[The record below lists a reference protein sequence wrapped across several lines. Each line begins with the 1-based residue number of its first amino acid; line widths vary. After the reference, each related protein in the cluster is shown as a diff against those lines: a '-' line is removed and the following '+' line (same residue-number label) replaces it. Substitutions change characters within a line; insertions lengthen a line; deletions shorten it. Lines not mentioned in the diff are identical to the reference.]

1 MRCCC
6 CNLFFSQLPFVN
18 RTKTEYMR
26 CDFDTA
32 THEEDVSFEGQVML
46 RETRI
51 LMKILDIESK
61 QDG

>member
-1 MRCCC
+1 
-6 CNLFFSQLPFVN
+6 
-18 RTKTEYMR
+18 MR